1 MSTSDTVGETF
12 LILACYFDL
21 STLSK
26 FNVTMTIVFE
36 MIGRGQIH
44 YCLGIQGVDFNSK
57 GSCSEIV

>member
-1 MSTSDTVGETF
+1 MSTSDTIGETF

-21 STLSK
+21 STLIK
-26 FNVTMTIVFE
+26 FNVTMKIVFE

-57 GSCSEIV
+57 